1 MAVSAVFPCQPF
13 SNMSSQPGFNCE
25 KGRGLLFQQIVRV
38 LDISKPKAFLF
49 ENVPG
54 LRDMNETFQHILASF
69 QFSGYHVFTEVCSSR
84 GLTATSR
91 KRLFFFGFRNDLGV
105 DSFELCFVPDLQLKA
120 ENVLDYDAMPKED
133 LEVFRLADE
142 TMNKLINCGRWRPHS
157 LAWPNT
163 CCDTI
168 TSHYGNAV
176 GRGES
181 QLVPCHAPHH
191 PRRFSP
197 RECARLMGFPN
208 SYRLIPQKENQS
220 HIAYYKQFYRMFG
233 NAVCPPLISALTG
246 CVLDQLG
253 LSLDGKRINFVE
265 RGIRIATYLTKEATR
280 PFAVVLPLGCLVLQD
295 EKQDALDH

>member
-1 MAVSAVFPCQPF
+1 
-13 SNMSSQPGFNCE
+13 MSTQPGFNCE

-38 LDISKPKAFLF
+38 LDISKPRAFLL

-54 LRDMNETFQHILASF
+54 LRDMEETFQHILGSF
-69 QFSGYHVFTEVCSSR
+69 QAAGYQVFTEVCSSR

-91 KRLFFFGFRNDLGV
+91 KRLFFFGFRNDIGV
-105 DSFELCFVPDLQLKA
+105 DSFELSFVPDLQIKA
-120 ENVLDYDAMPKED
+120 ENVLDYDAMPHED
-133 LEVFRLADE
+133 LEVLRLSDD
-142 TMNKLINCGRWRPHS
+142 TMNRLINCGRWRPHS

-181 QLVPCHAPHH
+181 QLVPCYAPNN

-208 SYRLIPQKENQS
+208 SYKLIQQKENQS
-220 HIAYYKQFYRMFG
+220 RIAYCKQFYRMFG
-233 NAVCPPLISALTG
+233 NAVCPPLIASLAG

-253 LSLDGKRINFVE
+253 LSQDGERIDLVD
-265 RGIRIATYLTKEATR
+265 RGLRIALHLAREAR
-280 PFAVVLPLGCLVLQD
+280 RSFPVVLPLGCLVLED
-295 EKQDALDH
+295 TKQDSLKD

>member
-1 MAVSAVFPCQPF
+1 MADRAGFPCQPF
-13 SNMSSQPGFNCE
+13 SNMSTQPGFHCE

-38 LDISKPKAFLF
+38 LDVSKPKAFLF

-54 LRDMNETFQHILASF
+54 LRDMDETCQHILGSF
-69 QFSGYHVFTEVCSSR
+69 QAAGYQVFTEVCSSR

-91 KRLFFFGFRNDLGV
+91 KRLFFFGFRNDFGV
-105 DSFELCFVPDLQLKA
+105 DSFELSFIPDLQLKA
-120 ENVLDYDAMPKED
+120 ENILDYDDIPDED
-133 LEVFRLADE
+133 LEVLRLADT
-142 TMNKLINCGRWRPHS
+142 TMNQLINCGRWRPHS

-181 QLVPCHAPHH
+181 QLVPCHAPNH

-208 SYRLIPQKENQS
+208 SYRLIPKKENQS
-220 HIAYYKQFYRMFG
+220 RIAYYKQFYRMFG
-233 NAVCPPLISALTG
+233 NAVCPPLIAALAG

-253 LSLDGKRINFVE
+253 LSLDARRINLVE
-265 RGIRIATYLTKEATR
+265 RGLRTAIYLAKEAER
-280 PFAVVLPLGCLVLQD
+280 ASSVVLPLGCLVLQD
-295 EKQDALDH
+295 ATTVVPEV